1 MEDDKK
7 KEVKAKKDEE
17 RKRRKEAAERRKQEE
32 ERRRAEML
40 EDDELETHTLES
52 FSLEGPENYRE
63 MYKYFPYVSFPEVFA
78 SYDKLQGFARE

>member
-1 MEDDKK
+1 
-7 KEVKAKKDEE
+7 
-17 RKRRKEAAERRKQEE
+17 
-32 ERRRAEML
+32 ML